1 MRRKGL
7 ILCVLV
13 LFVLLVFTANVY
25 AQDEGTGKKTTL
37 FDFFIAAGFL
47 GLIIVLLSVAMVALA
62 IEHAVLLR
70 RDKLAPPELW
80 NELDVLFQ
88 EEEYDQALA
97 LCEQEN
103 TFLTNV
109 VAAGLPKLAAGFES
123 MEKAM
128 AEKGEEEAIK
138 LHQHIAWLSLIA
150 AVAPMLGLLGT
161 VWGMVKAFKVIANV
175 PNPKPSELAEGIAM
189 ALITTLLGLCVAIPA
204 LFFFFFFRNRVV
216 RVVMEIATM
225 SEELVERFR
234 PIE

>member
-1 MRRKGL
+1 MKKKKAV
-7 ILCVLV
+7 LCVLV
-13 LFVLLVFTANVY
+13 VVAVLLIASTAF
-25 AQDEGTGKKTTL
+25 AEEATAKKTSL
-37 FDFFIAAGFL
+37 FDFFLAAGWI
-47 GLIIVLLSVAMVALA
+47 GLVIVILSIAMVALI
-62 IEHAVLLR
+62 IEHAVTLR

-103 TFLTNV
+103 TFLTKII
-109 VAAGLPKLAAGFES
+109 AAGLPKLAAGFDS

-138 LHQHIAWLSLIA
+138 LHQHIAWLSLISSIS
-150 AVAPMLGLLGT
+150 PMLGLLGT
-161 VWGMVKAFKVIANV
+161 VWGMVRAFQVIANV
-175 PNPKPSELAEGIAM
+175 PNPKPSELANGIAM
-189 ALITTLLGLCVAIPA
+189 ALITTLLGLMVAIPA
-204 LFFFFFFRNRVV
+204 LFGFFFFRNRVV
-216 RVVMEIATM
+216 RMVMEIATM